1 MRTIKVKK
9 NNWHLSEYK
18 KDINFI
24 QDSLL
29 DKGFFATSE
38 QCAELWEM
46 HSENEWAAEWIA
58 VSGDRD
64 YIFKCLQK
72 YFEPGP
78 EGSVD
83 TRYL

>member
-1 MRTIKVKK
+1 MRTIKVLK
-9 NNWHLSEYK
+9 NNHHLQNT
-18 KDINFI
+18 KDIQLI
-24 QDSLL
+24 QDALI
-29 DKGFFATSE
+29 DKGFYASSE

-46 HSENEWAAEWIA
+46 YSSTFETGWMHMEYYSKEDIYT
-58 VSGDRD
+58 R
-64 YIFKCLQK
+64 IKP

>member
-9 NNWHLSEYK
+9 NNHHLKYI
-18 KDINFI
+18 KDIQLI
-24 QDSLL
+24 QDTLI
-29 DKGFFATSE
+29 DKGFYASPE

-46 HSENEWAAEWIA
+46 YSSTFETGWMQMEYYSKDDIY
-58 VSGDRD
+58 SR
-64 YIFKCLQK
+64 IQRF
-72 YFEPGP
+72 FEPGP